1 MVSIIVPVFNCAA
14 YLEQCLHSIQAQSR
28 SDWEVL
34 LVNDGSTDGSAAICD
49 RFAAQDTRVR
59 AFHQSNGGVSA
70 ARNRA
75 LKEAVGKYVLFVDAD
90 DYVAPTFVQA
100 MLQAVHG
107 RDVAAC
113 AYDRVRPSSSQPFVL
128 RESGELSMRDLFEH
142 TLCTQQIGGGCC
154 NKIFRLDIIRSLA
167 LSFDQTIAVG
177 EDMLFLVRYYQRC
190 ERAGYVGDILY
201 HYRFNE
207 ASATEASFAE
217 KKVTARTA
225 SILSAVGAM
234 SQYIDPAVAWQRD
247 FVAYRQ
253 ARSGVRLFFQMVLSR
268 TSDVGMMS
276 ALERLMRGSVW
287 AYVRS
292 EHAKSLE
299 RLVALAM
306 AVSTRMA
313 FRLAVAMSGL
323 LHKRLAN
330 YRT

>member
-49 RFAAQDTRVR
+49 RFAAQDSRVR
-59 AFHQSNGGVSA
+59 TFHQANGGVSA
-70 ARNRA
+70 ARNLA

-128 RESGELSMRDLFEH
+128 RES
-142 TLCTQQIGGGCC
+142 GGGCC

-276 ALERLMRGSVW
+276 VLERLMRGSVW

-292 EHAKSLE
+292 EHPKSLE